1 MTVCNLPLSNQVQVA
16 HDQINKIATYKEMS
30 YGCKSQTNWD
40 LQSKH
45 IDLIQAHIGPLPEIE
60 KASPTKKQ
68 ALALNLM

>member
-1 MTVCNLPLSNQVQVA
+1 
-16 HDQINKIATYKEMS
+16 MS

-45 IDLIQAHIGPLPEIE
+45 IDLVQAHIGTLPEIE